1 MTVESV
7 PRSVAIGGLRFSYDQ
22 RVLEPRPWTEAQSE
36 WARELLDE
44 VPDGPVL
51 ELCSGA
57 GHIGLLA
64 LLGNRRSLVMVDA
77 DGVACAFA
85 QRNAS
90 AAGLQDRVEV
100 RHGRL
105 EEQVRPGETF
115 PLVIADPPWVPS
127 GAVDQFPE
135 DPVLAIDG
143 GEDGLGPTR
152 SCLQVID
159 EHLDRAGVAVLQVGS
174 VAHVT
179 GIGDWLES
187 RPWVRLQLT
196 EIRCFGD
203 RGVLVLL
210 RRPSEKHPC

>member
-1 MTVESV
+1 MTVQSV
-7 PRSVAIGGLRFSYDQ
+7 PSSVAMGGLLFSYDH
-22 RVLEPRPWTEAQSE
+22 RVLAPRPWTEAQSR
-36 WARELLDE
+36 WARDLLDE

-64 LLGNRRSLVMVDA
+64 ILGNRRSLVMVDA
-77 DGVACAFA
+77 DEVACSFA

-90 AAGLQDRVEV
+90 AAGLQERVEV
-100 RHGRL
+100 RRGRL
-105 EEQVRPGETF
+105 EEEVRPGEVF

-127 GAVDQFPE
+127 SAVDRFPE

-143 GEDGLGPTR
+143 GVDGLGPTR

-159 EHLDRAGVAVLQVGS
+159 QHLDPAGCAVLQVGGA
-174 VAHVT
+174 AHVK
-179 GIGDWLES
+179 GIGRWLES
-187 RPWVRLQLT
+187 RPSARLQVSET
-196 EIRCFGD
+196 RTFGD

-210 RRPSEKHPC
+210 RRPSQERPC